1 MSPKERLFRRYMRQ
15 HSHSQS
21 HFPDWEKVQTVCL
34 LYQSTTDSED
44 IAACCDLLE
53 KAGKQVQPVRFV
65 DAKQTDNQEGCIS
78 VCRRDFNCFG
88 RPSKSL
94 LASLPKHTDLLI
106 DLSEQPLL
114 PLRYMAFGINAD
126 FKAGRK
132 LSLSDE
138 DGIHHLLIQTDNC
151 GTLFVFQ
158 QIIHYLTTIH
168 SND

>member
-1 MSPKERLFRRYMRQ
+1 MSLRERLFRRYMRQ
-15 HSHSQS
+15 HPQGQS
-21 HFPDWEKVQTVCL
+21 HFPDWEKVKTVCL
-34 LYQSTTDSED
+34 LYPSTTDSED
-44 IAACCDLLE
+44 IAACCNLLA
-53 KAGKQVQPVRFV
+53 KAGKQVQPISFT
-65 DAKQTDNQEGCIS
+65 DMKQSDNQEGCIS
-78 VCRRDFNCFG
+78 VCRKDFNWSG

-94 LASLPKHTDLLI
+94 LASLPKHADLLI

-114 PLRYMAFGINAD
+114 PLRYMAFCINAD

-132 LSLSDE
+132 LSMPDE
-138 DGIHHLLIQTDNC
+138 DGIHHLLIQTDNS